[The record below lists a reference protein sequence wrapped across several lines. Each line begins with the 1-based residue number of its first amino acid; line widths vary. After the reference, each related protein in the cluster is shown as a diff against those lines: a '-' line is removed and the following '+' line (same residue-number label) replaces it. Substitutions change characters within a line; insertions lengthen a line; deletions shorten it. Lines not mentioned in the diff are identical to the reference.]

1 MSTSLWSS
9 VLCHRSLHCKGRV
22 VLPKRMNFRKNSK
35 RPLTPPLIFGK
46 SYCGFFPE
54 YMTEEPFI
62 MAKICNVNFWI
73 GNGPSPFGTFP
84 KIHPLWKGSASLM
97 PVYTVHLY
105 LSLSFLCLHS
115 ACVFTCDFVHV
126 CENLTY
132 AIFTVRLVPMLGVL
146 YLHHPRM
153 LENAFQRNFF
163 FNFHSFIFW

>member
-1 MSTSLWSS
+1 MDLRDASASKNYVADFCYYIRYFGHEFQKKLQ
-9 VLCHRSLHCKGRV
+9 HNF
-22 VLPKRMNFRKNSK
+22 PKMRGGGQR
-35 RPLTPPLIFGK
+35 
-46 SYCGFFPE
+46 
-54 YMTEEPFI
+54 
-62 MAKICNVNFWI
+62 
-73 GNGPSPFGTFP
+73 PFGTFP